1 MNRLNHLGSAALL
14 AALAGLLTLMLL
26 PVLGVALEW
35 KPQTMPHR
43 LLSQPFVGWGLVVVL
58 AVGLLLIRQGSRL
71 QQCTTA
77 LVLVGVVFGLGLAS
91 GFFWDPWL
99 CPLLIWSAQPMLR
112 AATRDLQAQLR

>member
-1 MNRLNHLGSAALL
+1 MTRLNHLGSAALL
-14 AALAGLLTLMLL
+14 AALAGLLTLLLL
-26 PVLGVALEW
+26 PMLGVTPAW
-35 KPQTMPHR
+35 TPQTMPHR
-43 LLSQPFVGWGLVVVL
+43 LVTNPFIGWGLASVL
-58 AVGLLLIRQGSRL
+58 AIGLLLIRRGPRW

-112 AATRDLQAQLR
+112 AATRELQAQLR